1 MIEELQEA
9 ADEFDALDKL
19 FTARTLEW
27 GEAFGITRELL
38 EKELER
44 LLQPPSDS

>member
-9 ADEFDALDKL
+9 ADEFGALDKL
-19 FTARTLEW
+19 FTERRIEW
-27 GEAFGITRELL
+27 GETIGVTRELL